1 LSLALIALLPW
12 LGAALLLALPT
23 RQRVAAA
30 GVAGAVAL
38 AALGLLLTLAP
49 ALFAGELLRWRVEWL
64 PQLGM
69 ALGFRLDGLAWLLAL
84 LITGIGALVVLY
96 AAWYL
101 APEDRFFAFLL
112 LFMGAMLGVVLSDN
126 LLLLVVFW
134 ELTSLSS
141 FLLIGYWHHRQDAR
155 RARAWRSRHRGR
167 RPVPAG
173 RGAAARPHR
182 GQLRSGRVLAARG
195 AAAHAL
201 YPLALGLVLLGAFT
215 KSAQFPFHFW
225 LPTPWRRPRRCRP
238 TCTRPP
244 W

>member
-49 ALFAGELLRWRVEWL
+49 ALFAGELLHWRVEWL

-101 APEDRFFAFLL
+101 APEDSAPRFFAFLL
-112 LFMGAMLGVVLSDN
+112 LFMGAMLGVVLAGN
-126 LLLLVVFW
+126 LLLLVLFW

-141 FLLIGYWHHRQDAR
+141 FLLIGYWHHRR
-155 RARAWRSRHRGR
+155 MR
-167 RPVPAG
+167 AG
-173 RGAAARPHR
+173 RAHGASR
-182 GQLRSGRVLAARG
+182 
-195 AAAHAL
+195 
-201 YPLALGLVLLGAFT
+201 
-215 KSAQFPFHFW
+215 
-225 LPTPWRRPRRCRP
+225 
-238 TCTRPP
+238 
-244 W
+244 